1 MTSYLACG
9 GGADSPTA
17 PTTVF
22 NRPVTDIAMNVTAM
36 TLRVGGVGLLS
47 ATVTYEDGST
57 GTASGVWASSQP
69 SVASVTTASTASSA
83 RADGQVTAY
92 AIGAATI
99 TVTQGGRSASA
110 LVTVIGDN
118 TAPPPPSPAGT
129 FTLSGQVTEH
139 EVGPLPDAV
148 VTILDGEH
156 IGQTATTDAIG
167 NFSMTALTGHMN
179 FSVTKEGYGEQRFGA
194 SADNA
199 SHTVTMHRLFVLAGT
214 VRSHRNEPLEGVT
227 VTILD
232 GAQEGWTANT
242 NTDGYYKMID
252 VWGNFNI
259 SFTKAGYLEQRTGV
273 NINTPSY
280 DFTMTPPYI
289 RLEVDADTEVLA
301 LDRTTRVEAKAHYGD
316 GSAVEVVPA
325 WVSSDSSV
333 ATVSANGTVRGLRV
347 GSVQI
352 TGTYNGKSDSVTIDV
367 REIILTSITVSI
379 SNTSLAVGDSA
390 TATATARYSDGTEYQ
405 VSAAWSS
412 SNSNVASVSQSGSVT
427 ARASGSAVITGT
439 FEGKSSSVSVDVYI
453 LTSVAVSLSNTSLT
467 VGDSATAT
475 ATAHY
480 SNGTQYQVSAAWS
493 SSNSNV
499 ASVSQSGSVTARAP
513 GSAVITGTFGGKNG
527 SATVDVRE
535 QESWSLTGRVR
546 SLQSSGS
553 VSTATVNT
561 KSGPSHSGTTNGSGQ
576 FRFAG
581 TANHGTSEVEISK
594 SGFLTRSVYLPW
606 AQTDTWN
613 DVTMIQQSGGFD
625 YNFWLEFIRNSSDD
639 PGGYADEYLWRWNN
653 GNPNFYIRTT
663 GMSSNDETAIRN
675 YLPSIV
681 SSFTDGRLGVGSIQS
696 GTEDR
701 NQSGWI
707 TIKMEE
713 LSGNT
718 SGMATI
724 GGDPGWIKLD
734 PKDNLGAECVADHFS
749 LGVFSHEVGHALG
762 FNHVSDSSARM
773 YKETRSGECNATSV
787 LSKERYHGGLAYQRK
802 RFNQHPDKEP
812 HPSWGFRGFEPP
824 VIIVVD

>member
-1 MTSYLACG
+1 MDRL
-9 GGADSPTA
+9 
-17 PTTVF
+17 
-22 NRPVTDIAMNVTAM
+22 
-36 TLRVGGVGLLS
+36 LRHLK
-47 ATVTYEDGST
+47 
-57 GTASGVWASSQP
+57 
-69 SVASVTTASTASSA
+69 TASS
-83 RADGQVTAY
+83 
-92 AIGAATI
+92 I
-99 TVTQGGRSASA
+99 TWA
-110 LVTVIGDN
+110 
-118 TAPPPPSPAGT
+118 
-129 FTLSGQVTEH
+129 EH

-156 IGQTATTDAIG
+156 SGQTATTDAIG
-167 NFSMTALTGHMN
+167 NFSITALTGHIN
-179 FSVTKEGYGEQRFGA
+179 FSVTKDGYGEQRFGA
-194 SADNA
+194 NADNA
-199 SHTVTMHRLFVLAGT
+199 SHTITMHRLFILAGT

-232 GAQEGWTANT
+232 GAQEGWTTNT
-242 NTDGYYKMID
+242 NTDGYYKLID

-259 SFTKAGYLEQRTGV
+259 SFTKDGYLEQRTGV

-280 DFTMTPPYI
+280 DFTMTPPYT

-325 WVSSDSSV
+325 WVSSDPSV
-333 ATVSANGTVRGLRV
+333 ATVSANGTVHGLRV
-347 GSVQI
+347 GRVQI

-367 REIILTSITVSI
+367 REIILNSITVSI
-379 SNTSLAVGDSA
+379 SNTTLAVGDSA
-390 TATATARYSDGTEYQ
+390 TATATAHYSDGTQYQ

-439 FEGKSSSVSVDVYI
+439 FGSKS
-453 LTSVAVSLSNTSLT
+453 
-467 VGDSATAT
+467 
-475 ATAHY
+475 
-480 SNGTQYQVSAAWS
+480 
-493 SSNSNV
+493 
-499 ASVSQSGSVTARAP
+499 
-513 GSAVITGTFGGKNG
+513 G

-535 QESWSLTGRVR
+535 QESWSLTGQVR

-576 FRFAG
+576 FRFTG
-581 TANHGTSEVEISK
+581 TANHGTSEVGISK
-594 SGFLTRSVYLPW
+594 SGFLTRAVYLPW
-606 AQTDTWN
+606 ALTDTWN

-625 YNFWLEFIRNSSDD
+625 YNFWLEFIRDNSDE

-675 YLPSIV
+675 SLASIV

-701 NQSGWI
+701 NQAGWI
-707 TIKMEE
+707 TIVIEE
-713 LSGNT
+713 LDGDT
-718 SGMATI
+718 AGKARL
-724 GGDPGWIKLD
+724 GADPGRIWLD
-734 PKDNLGAECVADHFS
+734 PQDDLAAGCVADHFS

-762 FNHVSDSSARM
+762 FRHVSDSSARM
-773 YKETRSGECNATSV
+773 YENTRSGECNSTGI
-787 LSKERYHGGLAYQRK
+787 LSKEQYHGGLAYQRK
-802 RFNQHPDKEP
+802 RLNGHPDKEP